1 VHSKL
6 GLCGGDG
13 FGRILADD
21 DDLSCL
27 DPRAVRLDGPL
38 PRGPGQAPIPIRCD
52 SRIRRDQ
59 SLVLDAR
66 VEHMRHQD
74 IGDGEAL
81 CRDEVAVGEPALQ
94 IRQHP
99 VHPADQ
105 ELAVLAATAIR
116 SPVEHQQAEQRRL
129 DRVHRGEAP
138 AHHLRLAGAV
148 AGDQAAGLLRQVEKD
163 GGGFGQHQ
171 PVVVDRRDL
180 FERAEPAI
188 GFGVQVVSGVVHAGQ
203 LERQL
208 HLFKRPQHA
217 QVARVAARDSV
228 DLRKAI
234 ELEHGDVPSL
244 KAPDEMASSR
254 A

>member
-1 VHSKL
+1 MHCKL

-13 FGRILADD
+13 FGCVLADA
-21 DDLSCL
+21 DDLSRL

-38 PRGPGQAPIPIRCD
+38 PRGPGQAPVPIRRN

-59 SLVLDAR
+59 SLILDAR
-66 VEHMRHQD
+66 VEHVRHQD
-74 IGDGEAL
+74 VGDGEIL

-94 IRQHP
+94 VRQHP

-105 ELAVLAATAIR
+105 ELAVLAAAAIR

-148 AGDQAAGLLRQVEKD
+148 AGDQAAGLFRQVDED

-180 FERAEPAI
+180 FEGAEPAI
-188 GFGVQVVSGVVHAGQ
+188 GFGVQIVCGVVHAGQ

-208 HLFKRPQHA
+208 HLFERPQHT
-217 QVARVAARDSV
+217 QVARVASRDSV
-228 DLRKAI
+228 DL
-234 ELEHGDVPSL
+234 
-244 KAPDEMASSR
+244 
-254 A
+254 